1 MKYSFLIPSRN
12 RLELLKHAVESIRR
26 QGIQGCEIVIA
37 DNASEQDYGA
47 YVKSLADSRIVYSRS
62 AEPLP
67 VTDNWSRAL
76 ALASGDYVLMLGD
89 DDALTPWFYRQVRGL
104 VEQSADKP
112 DIVYLAGFHYCYPQV
127 MPGLPKGYLADV
139 RNSRFLAG
147 RSAPFRLPREEAV
160 AVANA
165 AFGFRYLFGFNSQHF
180 LFNAEFLRQINS
192 LGGIFQ
198 SPYPDTFAAV
208 VSFLRAG
215 SIMVLPEPAVIIGIS
230 PKSFGYFYFN
240 DRTAEGYQF
249 LANENVSPDVR
260 AALEGVILPGDR
272 NNTNWLVAVEV
283 ARRALGP
290 TNTPEID
297 VARYRILQSVAFL
310 RDIYLKGAR
319 RPQEADEFAQQ
330 LDPRER
336 AMFAGLRA
344 AVGAA
349 AADGRKNVNRAFQA
363 IDREL
368 GQFWP
373 AQVRMMGIRRHSN
386 IADAYDWL
394 EAKKAYANLPTA
406 SHGLRRVLGL

>member
-12 RLELLKHAVESIRR
+12 RLELLKHAVDSIRR
-26 QGIQGCEIVIA
+26 QGIQNCEIVIA

-47 YVKSLADSRIVYSRS
+47 YAKSLADSRIVYSRS
-62 AEPLP
+62 AQALS

-76 ALASGDYVLMLGD
+76 ALASGDYVMMLGD
-89 DDALTPWFYRQVRGL
+89 DDALAPWFHRQVREL
-104 VEQSADKP
+104 VEEPADKP

-127 MPGLPKGYLADV
+127 MPGLPRGYLADV
-139 RNSRFLAG
+139 RNSRFLAD

-165 AFGFRYLFGFNSQHF
+165 AFGFRYWFGFNSQHF
-180 LFNAEFLRQINS
+180 LFNAEFLRRISS

-208 VSFLRAG
+208 VSLLRAR
-215 SIMVLPEPAVIIGIS
+215 SITVLPEPAVIIGIS
-230 PKSFGYFYFN
+230 RESFGYFYFN
-240 DRTAEGYQF
+240 DRPAEGYQF
-249 LANENVSPDVR
+249 LANENVSPEVR
-260 AALEGVILPGDR
+260 AALEAVILPGDR

-290 TNTPEID
+290 ANTPEVDI
-297 VARYRILQSVAFL
+297 ARYRILQSVAFL
-310 RDIYLKGAR
+310 RDIYLKGTR
-319 RPQEADEFAQQ
+319 RPQDADDLTQL

-336 AMFAGLRA
+336 AVFAGLRA

-349 AADGRKNVNRAFQA
+349 AAAGRENVNRAFQA

-373 AQVRMMGIRRHSN
+373 AQVRMLGIRRHSS
-386 IADAYDWL
+386 ISDAYNWL
-394 EAKKAYANLPTA
+394 EAKKAYANLPLA
-406 SHGLRRVLGL
+406 SRGLRRILGL